1 METAVQTDRP
11 TERIERIISAIN
23 DSDISSIKSV
33 VGSIIRLINDPKSTA
48 KDLKEI
54 ISIDPPL
61 TAKILR
67 VSNSSFYAAQTQIDD
82 VGKAIVWVGF
92 NTVRELALRQKACEL
107 FDKDEA
113 IEGYR
118 RSELWAYSV
127 ATAHFAK
134 MIYRREFGKQG
145 DSIYSAGLLHKIGLI
160 AEEQFLRKAF
170 TKVLHI
176 ANVQGHHLTKIERKV
191 FGFDHALLG
200 KEIALNWH
208 LPDEIVN
215 CIAYHANPFEA
226 PEEYFEM
233 AAIMYIS
240 AIQCHFAQIGYY
252 RATLFDDDLYTRC
265 LDALGLEQDALNLII
280 QEGQLEIAEMLEKGA
295 L

>member
-1 METAVQTDRP
+1 MEAAVQTDQR
-11 TERIERIISAIN
+11 TERIERILSAIN
-23 DSDISSIKSV
+23 DSDLSSIKSV
-33 VGSIIRLINDPKSTA
+33 VGNIIRLINDPKSTA
-48 KDLKEI
+48 RDLKDI

-67 VSNSSFYAAQTQIDD
+67 VSNSSFYAPQNKIDD

-107 FDKDEA
+107 FDRDEA

-134 MIYRREFGKQG
+134 MIYRREFGKSG
-145 DSIYSAGLLHKIGLI
+145 DNIYSAGLLHKIGLI

-170 TKVLHI
+170 TKILHL
-176 ANVQGHHLTKIERKV
+176 ANSKGEHLSRIEEKV
-191 FGFDHALLG
+191 FGFNHAYLG
-200 KEIALNWH
+200 REIARNWN
-208 LPDEIVN
+208 LPEEIIS
-215 CIAYHANPFEA
+215 CIAYHANPFDA
-226 PEEYFEM
+226 PEEHFEITAVM
-233 AAIMYIS
+233 HVA

-252 RATLFDDDLYTRC
+252 SATLFDDDLYTRC
-265 LDALGLEQDALNLII
+265 LETLNLEQDSLNMII